1 MRSLAYTI
9 IVIRFPLRQEKK
21 TAALTSAAI
30 SEAYV
35 LYRWNLTIPHLSGS
49 QVRRAYLYLPR
60 AYYEQPD
67 KRFPVLYMFDGHNVF
82 LDGDATY
89 GTSWG
94 MLDYMNQA
102 NTELIVAAVSCNT
115 VGNGRLIEYSPY
127 PHESKRLGF
136 IPARGDETMAW
147 LLDTF
152 KPMIDENVR
161 TLADREHTIIAGSS
175 MGGLMALYA
184 ALNYN
189 EHFSRAAC
197 LSPSLWTGPD
207 AVREMIAQAD
217 VSPDTMIYMDYG
229 SREMGNHGE
238 NALILADATW
248 LLLSKGV
255 DLTSRIVPGGMHCE
269 ASWRAQIPV
278 FMKCLGF

>member
-1 MRSLAYTI
+1 M
-9 IVIRFPLRQEKK
+9 
-21 TAALTSAAI
+21 
-30 SEAYV
+30 
-35 LYRWNLTIPHLSGS
+35 LYRWNITIPQLSGA

-82 LDGDATY
+82 LDTDATY

-94 MLDYMNQA
+94 MMDYLNRE
-102 NTELIVAAVSCNT
+102 NPDLIVAAVSCNA

-127 PHESKRLGF
+127 PHHSSRLGF
-136 IPARGDETMAW
+136 IPARGEETMDW
-147 LLDTF
+147 LLHAF
-152 KPMIDENVR
+152 KPMIDAHVR
-161 TLADREHTIIAGSS
+161 TLPDRENTIIAGSS

-184 ALNYN
+184 ALCYN

-197 LSPSLWTGPD
+197 LSPSLWTDAD
-207 AVREMIAQAD
+207 AVRAMIKESDIA
-217 VSPDTMIYMDYG
+217 PDTVIYMDYG
-229 SREMGNHGE
+229 SLEMGNHGE
-238 NALILADATW
+238 NARILADTSW

-278 FMKCLGF
+278 FMRCLGIHD